1 MLSCAKHLHVHPT
14 YPCRI
19 LACVWQSSG
28 PPRPLPL
35 SEPPGWWDWTDPDP
49 PTCPP
54 SRTRC
59 PWYRTRG
66 CGAGAAAVVAAAPG
80 RQTPRCG
87 NPEPRK
93 ECRLHRAAGTGES
106 RSRSLRIRYRAVSAD
121 GEETPLSRKVMQKK
135 QAQRERLLET
145 IAKPLKMHMT
155 NIKVFLEG
163 ISFVKIGQNIIYC
176 LGRKTAIGRKKE
188 QHMLVFDQW
197 MDSRCMTW
205 HVRPTLLKHTHL
217 CNQINTNV
225 AVSKYL
231 LNMYICVN
239 KVVFTNFTRAKILK

>member
-1 MLSCAKHLHVHPT
+1 MLSCAKHVHVHPT

-35 SEPPGWWDWTDPDP
+35 SEPPGCWDWTDPDPDP

-54 SRTRC
+54 NRTRC

-66 CGAGAAAVVAAAPG
+66 CEAGGAAEVAAAPG
-80 RQTPRCG
+80 RQTPRRG

-135 QAQRERLLET
+135 PTQRERLLET
-145 IAKPLKMHMT
+145 IAKP
-155 NIKVFLEG
+155 IKNAYDKQKC
-163 ISFVKIGQNIIYC
+163 ISRRY
-176 LGRKTAIGRKKE
+176 E
-188 QHMLVFDQW
+188 
-197 MDSRCMTW
+197 
-205 HVRPTLLKHTHL
+205 L
-217 CNQINTNV
+217 C
-225 AVSKYL
+225 
-231 LNMYICVN
+231 
-239 KVVFTNFTRAKILK
+239 